1 MATRAS
7 AASRPVMDI
16 AQVLLLQA
24 VHRLAP
30 RDGRTPAGQGDVRQG
45 RLTRRKTSRQELA
58 GVDAESLEQRQLQT
72 PITQRLAAKWWPC

>member
-7 AASRPVMDI
+7 AASRPDMDI
-16 AQVLLLQA
+16 AQVVALQT
-24 VHRLAP
+24 VHRLMA
-30 RDGRTPAGQGDVRQG
+30 RDDRTPAGQGDVRQG